1 MKKVK
6 DFFRKTIVSLKRNP
20 SMIPMVVLVVAF
32 LVFSLNLTDFSDTT
46 AKIQGSGMGLAE
58 FTIML
63 LSMLSIVCLMNS
75 FPRRKKPNLPMVIVM
90 FVMFAVMIFCDIH
103 YRNAIWAAAT
113 RPDNPIVLDANTAY
127 ITSAYGLLQTH
138 MILIV
143 VTAVLVATLPI
154 YSKWIKKINTTVEI
168 EDNGSMDAIEI
179 TE

>member
-1 MKKVK
+1 MRKIK
-6 DFFRKTIVSLKRNP
+6 DFSRKFIVSLKRNT
-20 SMIPMVVLVVAF
+20 SIIPMVFLLAAF

-63 LSMLSIVCLMNS
+63 LSLLSMVCLMNA
-75 FPRRKKPNLPMVIVM
+75 FPRRKKPNLPMIVVM
-90 FVMFAVMIFCDIH
+90 FIMFAVMIFCDFH
-103 YRNAIWAAAT
+103 YRGAIWAAAT
-113 RPDNPIVLDANTAY
+113 RPDNPILLDANTAY
-127 ITSAYGLLQTH
+127 ITSAYNLLQTH
-138 MILIV
+138 MILII